1 LNWETGMN
9 FINNN
14 VIETQKLSG
23 LTDQQVLAS
32 REKHGWNVVQAEKQH
47 RLFTVIKEIAAE
59 PLFII
64 LVCTAAI
71 YLILGETGEAVI
83 MLIALAFVSGISIY
97 QENRS
102 RSAVD
107 ALKKLSAPLAKVI
120 RNSLTNEINAEDL
133 VVDDLIVL
141 EDGNLVPADAVILQQ
156 NDFSVNESILTGESL
171 PVIKETEGSKIFQGT
186 MIMTGSCTARI
197 VAIGKQTELG
207 KIGESLEA
215 IEEVK
220 TPLQEQIKSFVK
232 MMVAAGAVAFLIVW
246 GVNYYLSK
254 DILHSLLHG
263 LTLAMSVLP
272 EEIPVAFSTFMA
284 LGAYHLY
291 KKKVIARSPHTVET
305 LGAATVICA
314 DKTGTITEN
323 EMRLSAIYDFAQDKI
338 YDYTSDQIQFN
349 TVLEYAMWSSET
361 APFDPMEKSIHS
373 AYATVAPKDRRP
385 DFKLIHEYPLG
396 GKPPIMTHVF
406 SNQQNERII
415 ACKGGVEGVLNQT
428 KLTSQQK
435 EHILK
440 ITRQLASKGFR
451 LLGVGRSDFRDQNFP
466 ATQQEFVFEFLGLI
480 GFYDPPKKN
489 MKDILQKF
497 YSAGINVKMITGDY
511 SETAIAIANQ
521 IELKNSSAVLTG
533 DQVIAMSDQELK
545 FNVGSVNI
553 FARMFPDAKL
563 KVIEALK
570 ANGEVVAMTGD
581 GVNDGPALKA
591 AHIGIA
597 MGLRG
602 SEVAKSAASLVLA
615 DDDLFHMTEAVALGR
630 RIYENLKKAI
640 QYIISIH
647 IPIILIVTMPLLLM
661 WKYLDIFS
669 PVHVIFL
676 ELIMG
681 PTCSV
686 IFEREPIE
694 PDSMQKNPRKMS
706 TTFFSWP
713 ELSMS
718 IFQGLMIT
726 LACLALGYYFM
737 EAGKSEVFVRTII
750 YSTLIFSNL
759 FLTLANRSF
768 RHSVFTTLKNK
779 NALIPIVLSI
789 SLAILFLSIYFHPL
803 QRLFQFE
810 EIPINTIGL
819 CLAAAFA
826 GVMWVEVYKWIKR
839 IKTSD
844 SLKVS

>member
-1 LNWETGMN
+1 MTSS
-9 FINNN
+9 
-14 VIETQKLSG
+14 QKLSG
-23 LTDQQVLAS
+23 LTDQEVLLS
-32 REKHGWNVVQAEKQH
+32 REKHGRNVVQAVKRH
-47 RLFTVIKEIAAE
+47 RLLIVIKEIISE

-64 LVCTAAI
+64 LICTAAI
-71 YLILGETGEAVI
+71 YLVLGETGEAII
-83 MLIALAFVSGISIY
+83 MLIALGFVSGISIY

-102 RSAVD
+102 RSAVE

-120 RNSLTNEINAEDL
+120 RNSITLEIKAEDL
-133 VVDDLIVL
+133 VMDDLVVL
-141 EDGNLVPADAVILQQ
+141 EDGNLVPADAVLLKQ

-171 PVIKETEGSKIFQGT
+171 AVFKEISGSNNRIFQGT
-186 MIMTGSCTARI
+186 MIMTGSCVAQV
-197 VAIGKQTELG
+197 VAIGAQTELG
-207 KIGESLEA
+207 KIGQSLEA
-215 IEEVK
+215 IEGAK
-220 TPLQEQIKSFVK
+220 TPLQQQIKNFVK
-232 MMVAAGAVAFLIVW
+232 MMVAAGAIAFLVVW

-291 KKKVIARSPHTVET
+291 KKRVIARSPHTVET

-323 EMRLSAIYDFAQDKI
+323 EMRLSAIYDFTQEKI
-338 YDYTSDQIQFN
+338 YDYTENPAQFN
-349 TVLEYAMWSSET
+349 IVLEYAMWSSET
-361 APFDPMEKSIHS
+361 APFDAMEKSIH
-373 AYATVAPKDRRP
+373 AIYGVVAPVDKRTDY
-385 DFKLIHEYPLG
+385 KLIREYPLG

-406 SNQQNERII
+406 SNDKNERII
-415 ACKGGVEGVLNQT
+415 ACKGGVEGVLNQC
-428 KLTSQQK
+428 KLTIEK
-435 EHILK
+435 RENIFK
-440 ITRQLASKGFR
+440 ITQQLASKGFR
-451 LLGVGRSDFRDQNFP
+451 ILAVGRSDFNDQPFP
-466 ATQQEFVFEFLGLI
+466 GTQHEFVFEFLGLI

-489 MKDILQKF
+489 MNEILKKF
-497 YSAGINVKMITGDY
+497 YGAGIQVKMITGDY

-533 DQVIAMSDQELK
+533 DQVVAMSDYELQS
-545 FNVGSVNI
+545 NVKSVNI
-553 FARMFPDAKL
+553 FARMFPEAKL

-570 ANGEVVAMTGD
+570 ATGEVVAMTGD

-597 MGLRG
+597 MGQRG
-602 SEVAKSAASLVLA
+602 SEVAKQAASLVLV
-615 DDDLFHMTEAVALGR
+615 DDDLEHMTEAVALGR

-694 PDSMQKNPRKMS
+694 PDSMQKQPRKMS

-718 IFQGLMIT
+718 IIQGLMIT

-737 EAGKSEVFVRTII
+737 KAGESEEFVRTVI

-768 RHSVFTTLKNK
+768 HHSIFTTLQYKNV
-779 NALIPIVLSI
+779 LIPIVLSI
-789 SLAILFLSIYFHPL
+789 SLAILFLSIYFHPI
-803 QRLFQFE
+803 QQIFQFE
-810 EIPINTIGL
+810 EIPVSTIGL

-826 GVMWVEVYKWIKR
+826 GVIWVEFYKWMKR
-839 IKTSD
+839 STQRINSID
-844 SLKVS
+844 

>member
-1 LNWETGMN
+1 MTSS
-9 FINNN
+9 
-14 VIETQKLSG
+14 QKLSG
-23 LTDQQVLAS
+23 LTDQEVLLS
-32 REKHGWNVVQAEKQH
+32 REKHGRNVVQVAKQP
-47 RLFTVIKEIAAE
+47 RLLIVIKEIVAE

-64 LVCTAAI
+64 LVCTAVI
-71 YLILGETGEAVI
+71 YLILGETGEAAI
-83 MLIALAFVSGISIY
+83 MMIALGFVSGISIY

-102 RSAVD
+102 RTAVD

-120 RNSLTNEINAEDL
+120 RNRITLEIDAEDL
-133 VVDDLIVL
+133 VVDDLVVL
-141 EDGNLVPADAVILQQ
+141 EDGNLVPADAAILKQ

-171 PVIKETEGSKIFQGT
+171 PVLKETEAPNNLIFQGT
-186 MIMTGSCTARI
+186 MIMTGSCIAR
-197 VAIGKQTELG
+197 VSAIGNQTQLG
-207 KIGESLEA
+207 KIGQSLEA
-215 IEEVK
+215 IEGVK
-220 TPLQEQIKSFVK
+220 TPLQQQIKSFVK
-232 MMVAAGAVAFLIVW
+232 MMVAAGAIAFLVVW
-246 GVNYYLSK
+246 GFNYYLSK

-323 EMRLSAIYDFAQDKI
+323 EMRLSAIYDFTQEKT
-338 YDYTSDQIQFN
+338 YDYTESQVSFN
-349 TVLEYAMWSSET
+349 IVLEYAMWSSET
-361 APFDPMEKSIHS
+361 TPFDPMEKSIH
-373 AYATVAPKDRRP
+373 AIYGAVAPQDKRMEY
-385 DFKLIHEYPLG
+385 KLIHEYPLG

-406 SNQQNERII
+406 SNDNNEHII
-415 ACKGGVEGVLNQT
+415 ACKGGVEGVLNQCNVT
-428 KLTSQQK
+428 NEQK
-435 EHILK
+435 RNIFK
-440 ITRQLASKGFR
+440 ITTQLASKGFR
-451 LLGVGRSDFRDQNFP
+451 ILAVGRSDFKDQHFP

-497 YSAGINVKMITGDY
+497 YGAGIQVKMITGDY
-511 SETAIAIANQ
+511 SETAMAIANQ

-533 DQVIAMSDQELK
+533 DQIIAMSDQELRS
-545 FNVGSVNI
+545 NVGPVNI

-694 PDSMQKNPRKMS
+694 PDSMQKQPRKMS

-718 IFQGLMIT
+718 IIQGLMIT
-726 LACLALGYYFM
+726 VACLALGYYFM
-737 EAGKSEVFVRTII
+737 EAGKSEAFVRTII

-768 RHSVFTTLKNK
+768 HHSIFTTLQYKNV
-779 NALIPIVLSI
+779 LIPIVLSI
-789 SLAILFLSIYFHPL
+789 SLAILFLSIYFHPI
-803 QRLFQFE
+803 QEIFQFE
-810 EIPINTIGL
+810 EIPVSTIGM

-826 GVMWVEVYKWIKR
+826 GVIWVEFYKWIKR
-839 IKTSD
+839 STQRINI
-844 SLKVS
+844 VG